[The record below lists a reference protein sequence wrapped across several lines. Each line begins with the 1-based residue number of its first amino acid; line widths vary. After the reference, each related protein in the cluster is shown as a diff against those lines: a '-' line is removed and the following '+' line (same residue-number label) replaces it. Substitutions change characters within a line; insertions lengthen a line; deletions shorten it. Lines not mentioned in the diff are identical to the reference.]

1 MGDIDFLCVGGLAL
15 FTRGVGGLL
24 RYIQT
29 GVVQS
34 YILSMVIGIVL
45 FLGYYL
51 FIYS

>member
-1 MGDIDFLCVGGLAL
+1 MVIIDFLCVGGVSLL
-15 FTRGVGGLL
+15 TRGIGGLL

-29 GVVQS
+29 GIVQS

-51 FIYS
+51 FVR